1 MRFKGFEM
9 NKIRVSL
16 FACLILAGCTLPMT
30 KVIDACNDP
39 SAPFPAVAQC
49 IQQTYAKKGNTPN
62 ANAVKAFYAELA
74 VINEDYQA
82 KKITDAQARASL
94 YRAYADTVGADNKS
108 QRVCMPIGGMIV
120 CQ

>member
-1 MRFKGFEM
+1 
-9 NKIRVSL
+9 
-16 FACLILAGCTLPMT
+16 MT

-39 SAPFPAVAQC
+39 SAPFPAVSQC

-74 VINEDYQA
+74 VITEDYQA

-94 YRAYADTVGADNKS
+94 YRAYTDTVGADNARS
-108 QRVCMPIGGMIV
+108 RVCMPMNGMII

>member
-1 MRFKGFEM
+1 MKTVG
-9 NKIRVSL
+9 VL
-16 FACLILAGCTLPMT
+16 VAVLLVGCTLPMT

-74 VINEDYQA
+74 VITEDYQA
-82 KKITDAQARASL
+82 KKITDAQARANL

>member
-1 MRFKGFEM
+1 M

-16 FACLILAGCTLPMT
+16 LSCLIVAGCTLPMT

-39 SAPFPAVAQC
+39 TASFPVVSQC

-62 ANAVKAFYAELA
+62 ANSVKAFYAELA
-74 VINEDYQA
+74 VINEAYQA

-94 YRAYADTVGADNKS
+94 YRAYSDTVGADNNS
-108 QRVCMPIGGMIV
+108 QRVCMPIGGMIY

>member
-1 MRFKGFEM
+1 M

-108 QRVCMPIGGMIV
+108 QRVCMPIGGMIY
-120 CQ
+120 CL

>member
-1 MRFKGFEM
+1 MKKLTLLVIF
-9 NKIRVSL
+9 L
-16 FACLILAGCTLPMT
+16 LAGCTLPMT
-30 KVIDACNDP
+30 KVIDACNNP
-39 SAPFPAVAQC
+39 TAPFPAVSQC

-74 VINEDYQA
+74 VITEDYQA

-94 YRAYADTVGADNKS
+94 YRAYTDTVGADNKS
-108 QRVCMPIGGMIV
+108 QRVCMPIGGMIY

>member
-1 MRFKGFEM
+1 M
-9 NKIRVSL
+9 IRL
-16 FACLILAGCTLPMT
+16 FVILAGLLFLVGCTLPMT

-74 VINEDYQA
+74 VITEDYQA
-82 KKITDAQARASL
+82 KKISDAQARANL

>member
-1 MRFKGFEM
+1 MF
-9 NKIRVSL
+9 
-16 FACLILAGCTLPMT
+16 LAGCTLPMT
-30 KVIDACNDP
+30 KVIEACNDP
-39 SAPFPAVAQC
+39 SSPFPVVSQC

-74 VINEDYQA
+74 VITEDYQA
-82 KKITDAQARASL
+82 KKISDAQARANL